1 MIPSVCLSVRRAQI
15 SSGLTDGGNFVRIS
29 APRRRSGRKG
39 IITMKKKITAV
50 ILTAA
55 LAVSVCA
62 CSSKAA
68 ETTAAETEII
78 QETLAEDVPE
88 TEESSS
94 EAASLNPS
102 RIQFQTPVQRRQRQL
117 RHPVWMKRR

>member
-1 MIPSVCLSVRRAQI
+1 MIPSVCLFVKRAQI

-29 APRRRSGRKG
+29 APRCRSGRKG
-39 IITMKKKITAV
+39 IVTMKKKIIAV

-68 ETTAAETEII
+68 ETTAAEAETI
-78 QETLAEDVPE
+78 QAISAETVPE
-88 TEESSS
+88 TGGE
-94 EAASLNPS
+94 
-102 RIQFQTPVQRRQRQL
+102 QQ
-117 RHPVWMKRR
+117 